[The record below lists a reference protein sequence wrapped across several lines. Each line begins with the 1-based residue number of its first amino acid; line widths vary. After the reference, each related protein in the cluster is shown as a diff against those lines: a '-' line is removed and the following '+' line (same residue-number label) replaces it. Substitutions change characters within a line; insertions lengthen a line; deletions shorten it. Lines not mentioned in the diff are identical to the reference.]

1 MGNKCFVYA
10 CKTNYSSERSK
21 SHKISIF
28 FSKNKTEIEKCVK
41 TIGNGNLRVSKD
53 TAVCVTLAITFW
65 ITKSQCKISTR
76 PRYDQ
81 VYNSVK
87 YRHNYHHRYAK

>member
-1 MGNKCFVYA
+1 MQNKPFFWEI
-10 CKTNYSSERSK
+10 KK
-21 SHKISIF
+21 SQNINIF
-28 FSKNKTEIEKCVK
+28 LKNKTEIEKCVK

-53 TAVCVTLAITFW
+53 TAVCVALAITFW
-65 ITKSQCKISTR
+65 INKSQCKISTR